1 MVTKL
6 FRLLHRIAII
16 VLLLFSVSNAEAASP
31 RIGEVVPTFALPDPA
46 GRKIDTAQF
55 KGRVTV
61 VYFWNNLCGCTEQLK
76 ALKSFVTTHKN
87 RRLAF
92 VAVNEGQSREI
103 VESVILAN
111 KLPYEALLDHDL
123 SVGKKQFGI
132 KVLPT
137 IFIIDKQGILREK
150 LIGIVNH
157 RMLENVIL
165 SYLVR

>member
-1 MVTKL
+1 MGTKF
-6 FRLLHRIAII
+6 FRLLHRVAII
-16 VLLLFSVSNAEAASP
+16 ALLLLAASSAAAASP
-31 RIGEVVPTFALPDPA
+31 RIGEAVAAFSLSDLA

-55 KGRVTV
+55 RGRVTV
-61 VYFWNNLCGCTEQLK
+61 IYFWNNLCGCAEQLK
-76 ALKSFVTTHKN
+76 ALKSFVTIHKN

-92 VAVNEGQSREI
+92 VTVNEGQSKAV

-111 KLPYEALLDHDL
+111 KLPYEALLDNDL
-123 SVGKKQFGI
+123 SVGKKQFGV

-137 IFIIDKQGILREK
+137 IFILDKQGILREK
-150 LIGIVNH
+150 LIGAVNN